1 MNKTTF
7 ENTKWDVREWTDEMK
22 QNWNNKVIA
31 LGFEVLWSKR
41 FLENSTYLWLN
52 YDKTVIYIDDGD
64 NDFFLA
70 NDAKEMKYE
79 DMFPENKEDPF
90 TTMDEEHTSP
100 PFIEAEDIF
109 SQMKTIA
116 KENSMFI
123 SFDGLNDEEDDVI
136 VVTHISSDTEYVV
149 NSLEE
154 FSLLTQ
160 SFKALEKFERK
171 I

>member
-100 PFIEAEDIF
+100 PFIEADDIF
-109 SQMKTIA
+109 SQMKNLA

-123 SFDGLNDEEDDVI
+123 SFDGLNDEEEDVI
-136 VVTHISSDTEYVV
+136 VVTHVSSDTEYVV
-149 NSLEE
+149 NNLEE
-154 FSLLTQ
+154 FNQLTA

>member
-1 MNKTTF
+1 MNKSMF

-22 QNWNNKVIA
+22 QKWHSKVQE
-31 LGFEVLWSKR
+31 LGFVGLYSEQYLPLSKH
-41 FLENSTYLWLN
+41 LWLN
-52 YDKTVIYIDDGD
+52 KTGTINGHDVTYFLNSDD
-64 NDFFLA
+64 
-70 NDAKEMKYE
+70 KEMKYE
-79 DMFPENKEDPF
+79 DMFPEEKESPT
-90 TTMDEEHTSP
+90 TTMNEEYASP
-100 PFIEAEDIF
+100 PFIVIEDIF

-149 NSLEE
+149 NNFEE